1 MRCMDDSC
9 YELRERRMRYE
20 IDACMRKR
28 RNIVRRLVAKMRRRR
43 ARLEWRGPDYG
54 GGDPAGVR
62 EPRRPKPSAGSAAM
76 ALEIPR
82 ST

>member
-1 MRCMDDSC
+1 MDDSC
-9 YELRERRMRYE
+9 YELRERRMRRE

-28 RNIVRRLVAKMRRRR
+28 RGVVRRLLAKMRRRGGVR
-43 ARLEWRGPDYG
+43 AEWRGPDFG

-82 ST
+82 SA